1 MFIFLVSLP
10 PGGVDPWQ
18 CTSEKGKEAP
28 GEKLPALT
36 PVPDGVEF
44 GQRHEPVNTNYFSSA
59 RTPKRFPSS
68 GCASAIQIVRQQ
80 ESTVE
85 TQPKL

>member
-44 GQRHEPVNTNYFSSA
+44 GQRHEPVNTNSPQAES
-59 RTPKRFPSS
+59 P
-68 GCASAIQIVRQQ
+68 IQVREKPAAFHRRPQ
-80 ESTVE
+80 
-85 TQPKL
+85 